1 MKTYLKIALIIIG
14 MALII
19 NAVILALV
27 TNFNFGII
35 ITLLVGISLLVLGI
49 YFDKLNLLMKNGIWK
64 WVKYAIL
71 SLTAFMV
78 CVITFI
84 AICGQYDTVTYS
96 EDALIVLGAG
106 IRGETVTLP
115 LMYRLDKA
123 VEYINKNQNAIIV
136 VSGGQGAQENITE
149 ALAME
154 KYLISR
160 GVPKDKIIREE
171 KATSTYENFEYSK
184 QILDSYFNKPYK
196 IAFIINNFHIYRAS
210 RLAKIVG
217 LDSAQY
223 HAKLEW
229 YTIPINYLRE
239 FTAVLKLW
247 TLRR

>member
-1 MKTYLKIALIIIG
+1 MKTYLKIASIIIG
-14 MALII
+14 IALII
-19 NAVILALV
+19 NAVVLALV

-49 YFDKLNLLMKNGIWK
+49 YFDKLNLLMKNGILK
-64 WVKYAIL
+64 WVKYAII
-71 SLTAFMV
+71 SLAAFMV

-154 KYLISR
+154 KYLTSR

-171 KATSTYENFEYSK
+171 KATSTFENFEYSK
-184 QILDSYFNKPYK
+184 QILDKYFKKPYK
-196 IAFIINNFHIYRAS
+196 IAFITNNFHIYRAS

-217 LDSAQY
+217 FDSTQC

-247 TLRR
+247 VLRR